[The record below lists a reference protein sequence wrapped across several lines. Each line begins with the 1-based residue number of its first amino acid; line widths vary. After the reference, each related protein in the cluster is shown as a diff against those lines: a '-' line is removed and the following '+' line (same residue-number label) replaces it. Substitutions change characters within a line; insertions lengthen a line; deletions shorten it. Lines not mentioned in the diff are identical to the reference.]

1 MSAGTAAKTKQ
12 SYRDLIA
19 WQKARTLAGDVYKL
33 TATFPKTEMFGLTSQ
48 LRRAVVSVVSNI
60 AEGKARYS
68 DKEFV
73 HFLRNSR
80 GSLAETETQVILAG
94 DFGYLSPTQ
103 VGQTLTQAD
112 ELSRILAGLISSLQ

>member
-1 MSAGTAAKTKQ
+1 MTGAAAAKGRQ

-19 WQKARTLAGDVYKL
+19 WQKARVLAGDVYKL
-33 TATFPKTEMFGLTSQ
+33 TGTFPKAELFGLTSQ
-48 LRRAVVSVVSNI
+48 LRRAVVSIASNI

-68 DKEFV
+68 NKEFA

-80 GSLAETETQVILAG
+80 GSLAETETQVILSG
-94 DFGYLSPTQ
+94 DFGYLTPAQ
-103 VGQTLTQAD
+103 VERTLAQAD